1 MGPLSDNEKTQR
13 KGLKAEKGLECC
25 FLLLSMGFYFMSLFY
40 VILDSEAQISI
51 F

>member
-25 FLLLSMGFYFMSLFY
+25 FLLLSMGLLLSLFY

>member
-1 MGPLSDNEKTQR
+1 MGPLSDDGKTQK

-25 FLLLSMGFYFMSLFY
+25 FLLLSMGLLLCLFY